1 MFGIPPV
8 MNLSLTPLQENDI
21 LFWNSDIM
29 DEWEWEHEQRRE
41 EVPTKI
47 RVLLADDHVVVR
59 QGTKELLE
67 QEKDIVVVGEASDG
81 TEAVR
86 KAMETR
92 PDIVIM
98 DIRMPGMSGIE
109 ATKQIRKMLPRTQVL
124 ALTAYD
130 DDEFVFS
137 LLKAG
142 ASGYLMKTAPFE
154 ELVRAIREVFVGHS
168 VLDPAVARKVVS
180 LMSSDQQ
187 RQNRP
192 MGLDQETVKNAGLTK
207 REMEVLRML
216 AEGLSNKEI
225 ASKLYIS
232 PRTVQ
237 THLSNIF
244 SKMGVSSRTEAV
256 LKALKEG
263 WLEL

>member
-1 MFGIPPV
+1 MDDAAFLNID
-8 MNLSLTPLQENDI
+8 LSLTPPQENDI
-21 LFWNSDIM
+21 LYFGESWT
-29 DEWEWEHEQRRE
+29 DEWEQRRE

-59 QGTKELLE
+59 QGTKELLK
-67 QEKDIVVVGEASDG
+67 QEADITVVGEASDG
-81 TEAVR
+81 MEAVR
-86 KAMETR
+86 KAMETH

-98 DIRMPGMSGIE
+98 DVRMPVMSGIE

-142 ASGYLMKTAPFE
+142 ASGYLLKTAPLE
-154 ELVRAIREVFVGHS
+154 EVVRAIREVYVGHS

-180 LMSSDQQ
+180 LMTSDRQQ
-187 RQNRP
+187 GKP
-192 MGLDQETVKNAGLTK
+192 MEIDQETVKNAGLTK

-225 ASKLYIS
+225 ASRLYIS

-244 SKMGVSSRTEAV
+244 SKMNVSSRTEAV
-256 LKALKEG
+256 LKALREG